1 MPKAKKKNLRFSI
14 LNVVLIINLNNESP
28 VPISPKSWEYCNTV
42 RILWISTMAGGTK
55 NNLPVKS
62 KKQVTLLELSGKH
75 REILRGEP
83 GRKNQ
88 FEEKFGDWLEGINLS
103 EDFTSNRPNFFLR
116 AFTICYHIAIYL
128 RFAIHQQA
136 KQKWTREE
144 VYLLLQ
150 LNTLEKVWVKSG
162 HFPK

>member
-1 MPKAKKKNLRFSI
+1 
-14 LNVVLIINLNNESP
+14 
-28 VPISPKSWEYCNTV
+28 
-42 RILWISTMAGGTK
+42 MAGGTK

-136 KQKWTREE
+136 KQK
-144 VYLLLQ
+144 
-150 LNTLEKVWVKSG
+150 
-162 HFPK
+162 